1 MDRELGDLGMGM
13 GHGVAGTSTKN
24 ELSGRGD
31 LKKVKE
37 LVEVKQFD
45 PLQKAGQFRVNALHY
60 STLCGQLGVLRY
72 FIEERGCSPAS
83 QDNRAATPLHYAA
96 VSKHLDIV
104 HYLVAE
110 QQMDPLCCDD
120 DGNTPLHAASQAADI
135 NVVRYLV
142 NELSK
147 FLPLKDIVTSKGKDG
162 AAPIHLAALNG
173 CLEIVKFFI
182 ADLNCDANIALLM
195 S

>member
-1 MDRELGDLGMGM
+1 M
-13 GHGVAGTSTKN
+13 GHGVAGASIEN
-24 ELSGRGD
+24 ELFQASGRGD

-37 LVEVKQFD
+37 LIEEKQFD
-45 PLQKAGQFRVNALHY
+45 PLQKEGQFGGNALHY
-60 STLCGQLGVLRY
+60 SAQFGQLGVLRY

-96 VSKHLDIV
+96 YGKHLDIV

-110 QQMDPLCCDD
+110 QQMDPLCCVDNGD
-120 DGNTPLHAASQAADI
+120 TPLHQASQAGDI

-147 FLPLKDIVTSKGKDG
+147 FVPLN
-162 AAPIHLAALNG
+162 AAAI
-173 CLEIVKFFI
+173 
-182 ADLNCDANIALLM
+182 
-195 S
+195 